1 MFLSTLIPF
10 VLVLLPD
17 LTIVECKR
25 LKIPC
30 EVRSN
35 QTVVDCTDDYRKR
48 MRKDL
53 NEREEC
59 CALARLR
66 HCVND
71 AMEEECSADEGEET
85 YLKWR
90 KDDDVTHP
98 EMTTRCIDDSHDKL
112 ECIFLNFM
120 AEVIIS
126 FVVFLLLILIL
137 ITSCIWLIFFR
148 STRRSHLDL

>member
-10 VLVLLPD
+10 VLVLLFDPS
-17 LTIVECKR
+17 TVESKR

-30 EVRSN
+30 EIRAN
-35 QTVVDCTDDYRKR
+35 ETIVDCNDNYRKR

-71 AMEEECSADEGEET
+71 AMEDECPLDEAEES

-90 KDDDVTHP
+90 KDDDGTHP
-98 EMTTRCIDDSHDKL
+98 EMTIRCIDDSHDKL

-137 ITSCIWLIFFR
+137 IISCIWLIFFR